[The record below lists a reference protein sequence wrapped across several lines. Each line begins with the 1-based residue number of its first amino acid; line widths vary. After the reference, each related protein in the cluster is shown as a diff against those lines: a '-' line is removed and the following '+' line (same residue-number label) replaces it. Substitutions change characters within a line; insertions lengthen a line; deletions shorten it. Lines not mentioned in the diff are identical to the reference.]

1 MSLDFRQSLK
11 LGAAKQGRT
20 LPYLTSYTDRLR
32 HQHFVLA
39 DLGGMPQR
47 LLDVLFVK
55 VRVGGENL
63 FPCCAGRKSFEDDLD
78 ADPDSRNDGFTAK
91 YLGVGC
97 DPVKHACQ
105 PPHNHRDIREQSLL
119 PI

>member
-1 MSLDFRQSLK
+1 MSLDFRQSPK
-11 LGAAKQGRT
+11 LVAAKQGRT
-20 LPYLTSYTDRLR
+20 QPYLTSYTDRLR

-39 DLGGMPQR
+39 NLGGMPQR

-63 FPCCAGRKSFEDDLD
+63 FPCRAGRKSFEDDLD

-97 DPVKHACQ
+97 DPVKHVCQ
-105 PPHNHRDIREQSLL
+105 PCRNISDSREPPLISF
-119 PI
+119 